1 MCNIMVMMVLGS
13 EWDPKRKKT
22 ENKIKN
28 VFEEIMAEN
37 FQNLKNIFRTDTQNR
52 KHRWFQTK

>member
-1 MCNIMVMMVLGS
+1 MWNIMVMMVLGP

-37 FQNLKNIFRTDTQNR
+37 FSSLKKKYI
-52 KHRWFQTK
+52 